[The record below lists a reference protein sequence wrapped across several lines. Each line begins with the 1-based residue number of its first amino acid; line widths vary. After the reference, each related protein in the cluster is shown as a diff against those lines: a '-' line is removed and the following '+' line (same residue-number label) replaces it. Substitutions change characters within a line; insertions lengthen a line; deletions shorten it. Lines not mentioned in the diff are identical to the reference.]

1 MHKTK
6 VNKKNQH
13 HPFFIQIICIL
24 IDKYHVLNKIFL
36 SLWIKTLAKTCYNA
50 FFIFDQV
57 SSIIDSIMSVPMKR
71 SKLPS

>member
-13 HPFFIQIICIL
+13 HPYLIKTMSIL
-24 IDKYHVLNKIFL
+24 IDKYHVLNKIFV

-50 FFIFDQV
+50 FFIFDQI
-57 SSIIDSIMSVPMKR
+57 SSIIDIIMSVPMKW
-71 SKLPS
+71 SKLSS